1 MRKNFGT
8 LMHVNLGVPQ
18 GSTLEP
24 IFVNPLFIDAI
35 YNSISAFADDKSSLV
50 RLNQELSIQYAANK
64 ALKELTDWF

>member
-8 LMHVNLGVPQ
+8 LMHVNLGVLQ